1 MSTQRANRDT
11 TAGPASQDTL
21 VRRRPVLVFL
31 LFAFGIGWPV
41 MGLALLAGIP
51 IVPVPLLLVMFG
63 ALLPAALVVT
73 RLVDGPGAVRR
84 LLRRTLIWRF
94 GLGRWS
100 VVLLGVP
107 VLTIA
112 FAAISGTLATPAD
125 GWAREI
131 GVYLFSTL
139 VIGLLVL
146 NLWEELVWSG
156 FVQSRLMAG
165 RGLLVGSLVTAL
177 FFAAIHVPLTL
188 EANDGW
194 TDAAVS
200 LAVLFGMAPVYRYL
214 LGMHLL
220 DTRGSILAVGVQH
233 ASWNASQSLGSV
245 DGGTTEWQ
253 VLAAVATLTALV
265 ALDRRRRTRPS
276 VTSDPD
282 AEQAAA
288 AGWLGSPGAGTAS
301 GRASVS

>member
-1 MSTQRANRDT
+1 MSTQRADRDT
-11 TAGPASQDTL
+11 ASGSASQDTL
-21 VRRRPVLVFL
+21 VRRRPILVFL
-31 LFAFGIGWPV
+31 LFALGLGWTIL
-41 MGLALLAGIP
+41 GLALLAGIP
-51 IVPVPLLLVMFG
+51 LVPVPLLLVMFG
-63 ALLPAALVVT
+63 VLLPAALVVT
-73 RLVDGPGAVRR
+73 RRADGPGAVRR
-84 LLRRTLIWRF
+84 LLRRTLLWRF
-94 GLGRWS
+94 GLARWA
-100 VVLLGVP
+100 VVLFAVP

-112 FAAISGTLATPAD
+112 FAAVSGTLATPED
-125 GWAREI
+125 GWLGEI
-131 GVYLFSTL
+131 GLYLFSTL

-156 FVQSRLMAG
+156 FVQSRLMAR

-194 TDAAVS
+194 TDVAVS
-200 LAVLFGMAPVYRYL
+200 LGVLFGMAPVYRYL

-220 DTRGSILAVGVQH
+220 DTGGSLLAVGVQH

-265 ALDRRRRTRPS
+265 ALERRRRTRRS
-276 VTSDPD
+276 TSALD
-282 AEQAAA
+282 AEKAAA
-288 AGWLGSPGAGTAS
+288 AGWLQE
-301 GRASVS
+301 RADDAP

>member
-1 MSTQRANRDT
+1 MSTQRADRDT
-11 TAGPASQDTL
+11 TTGSATQDAL

-31 LFAFGIGWPV
+31 LFAVGIGWLV
-41 MGLALLAGIP
+41 MGLALVAGIP

-73 RLVDGPGAVRR
+73 RRADGPGAVRR
-84 LLRRTLIWRF
+84 LLRRTLLWRF
-94 GLGRWS
+94 GLARWA
-100 VVLLGVP
+100 VVLFAVP
-107 VLTIA
+107 VLTMA
-112 FAAISGTLATPAD
+112 FAAVSGTLGTPED

-156 FVQSRLMAG
+156 FMQSRLMAH

-177 FFAAIHVPLTL
+177 FFAAIHVPLTF

-194 TDAAVS
+194 TDVAVS
-200 LAVLFGMAPVYRYL
+200 LGVLFGMAPVYRYL

-220 DTRGSILAVGVQH
+220 DTGGSILVVGVQH
-233 ASWNASQSLGSV
+233 ASWNASQNLGAV

-253 VLAAVATLTALV
+253 VLAAVVTLTALV
-265 ALDRRRRTRPS
+265 ALERRRRNRH
-276 VTSDPD
+276 SDPD
-282 AEQAAA
+282 GEKATA
-288 AGWLGSPGAGTAS
+288 AGWLGSPDADRAS
-301 GRASVS
+301 GRLSMP

>member
-1 MSTQRANRDT
+1 MSTQRADRDT
-11 TAGPASQDTL
+11 ASGSASQDTL

-31 LFAFGIGWPV
+31 LFALGLGWPIL
-41 MGLALLAGIP
+41 GLALLAGIP

-73 RLVDGPGAVRR
+73 RRADGPGAVRR
-84 LLRRTLIWRF
+84 LLRRTLLWRF
-94 GLGRWS
+94 GLARWA
-100 VVLLGVP
+100 VVLFAVP
-107 VLTIA
+107 VLTMA
-112 FAAISGTLATPAD
+112 FAAVSGTLATPED

-131 GVYLFSTL
+131 AVYLFSTL

-156 FVQSRLMAG
+156 FMQSRLMAH

-194 TDAAVS
+194 TDVAVS
-200 LAVLFGMAPVYRYL
+200 LGVLFGMAPVYRYL

-220 DTRGSILAVGVQH
+220 DTGGSILAVGVQH

-245 DGGTTEWQ
+245 DGGTTDWQ
-253 VLAAVATLTALV
+253 ALAAVATLTALV
-265 ALDRRRRTRPS
+265 ALERRRRTRRS
-276 VTSDPD
+276 TSDLD
-282 AEQAAA
+282 SEKAAA
-288 AGWLGSPGAGTAS
+288 AGWVGSPGADSAS
-301 GRASVS
+301 GRLSTS

>member
-1 MSTQRANRDT
+1 MSTQRTDRDT
-11 TAGPASQDTL
+11 ATGSATQDTL
-21 VRRRPVLVFL
+21 VGRRPVLVFL
-31 LFAFGIGWPV
+31 LFALGLGWLI
-41 MGLALLAGIP
+41 MGSALVAGIP

-63 ALLPAALVVT
+63 ALLPAALIVT
-73 RLVDGPGAVRR
+73 RRADGPGAVRR
-84 LLRRTLIWRF
+84 LLRRTLLWRF
-94 GLGRWS
+94 GLGRWA
-100 VVLLGVP
+100 VVLFAVP

-112 FAAISGTLATPAD
+112 FAAVSGTLATPEG
-125 GWAREI
+125 GWAREV

-139 VIGLLVL
+139 VIGLLLL

-156 FVQSRLMAG
+156 FMQSRLMAH

-177 FFAAIHVPLTL
+177 FFAAIHVPLTF

-194 TDAAVS
+194 TDVAVS
-200 LAVLFGMAPVYRYL
+200 LGVLFGMAPVYRYL

-220 DTRGSILAVGVQH
+220 DTGGSILAVGVQH

-265 ALDRRRRTRPS
+265 ALDRRRRTRHF
-276 VTSDPD
+276 DPD
-282 AEQAAA
+282 AEKATA
-288 AGWLGSPGAGTAS
+288 AGWLGSPAAGGAS
-301 GRASVS
+301 GRPSTS

>member
-1 MSTQRANRDT
+1 MSTQRADRDT
-11 TAGPASQDTL
+11 ASGSASQDTL

-31 LFAFGIGWPV
+31 LFALGLGWPIL
-41 MGLALLAGIP
+41 GLALLAGIP

-73 RLVDGPGAVRR
+73 RRADGPGAVRR
-84 LLRRTLIWRF
+84 LLRRTLLWRF
-94 GLGRWS
+94 GLARWA
-100 VVLLGVP
+100 VVLFAVP
-107 VLTIA
+107 VLTMA
-112 FAAISGTLATPAD
+112 FAAVSGTLGTPED

-156 FVQSRLMAG
+156 FMQSRLMAH

-194 TDAAVS
+194 TDVAVS
-200 LAVLFGMAPVYRYL
+200 LGVLFGMAPVYRYL

-220 DTRGSILAVGVQH
+220 DTGGSILAVGVQH

-245 DGGTTEWQ
+245 DGGTTDWQ
-253 VLAAVATLTALV
+253 ALAAVATLTALV
-265 ALDRRRRTRPS
+265 ALERRRRTRRS
-276 VTSDPD
+276 TSDLD
-282 AEQAAA
+282 SEKAAA
-288 AGWLGSPGAGTAS
+288 AGWVGSPGADSTS
-301 GRASVS
+301 GRLSTS

>member
-1 MSTQRANRDT
+1 MSTQRADRDT
-11 TAGPASQDTL
+11 TTGSASQDTL

-31 LFAFGIGWPV
+31 LFALGLGWPIL
-41 MGLALLAGIP
+41 GLALVAGIP

-73 RLVDGPGAVRR
+73 RRADGPGAVRR
-84 LLRRTLIWRF
+84 LLRRTLLWRF
-94 GLGRWS
+94 GLARWA
-100 VVLLGVP
+100 VVLFAVP

-112 FAAISGTLATPAD
+112 FAAVSGTLASPED

-156 FVQSRLMAG
+156 FMQSRLMAR

-177 FFAAIHVPLTL
+177 FFAAIHVPLTF

-194 TDAAVS
+194 TDVAVS
-200 LAVLFGMAPVYRYL
+200 LGVLFGMAPVYRYL

-220 DTRGSILAVGVQH
+220 DTGGSILAVGVQH

-265 ALDRRRRTRPS
+265 ALDRRRRTRRS
-276 VTSDPD
+276 TSGPD
-282 AEQAAA
+282 AEKAAA
-288 AGWLGSPGAGTAS
+288 TGWLEE
-301 GRASVS
+301 RADDAP

>member
-1 MSTQRANRDT
+1 MSRQRADRDIAVT
-11 TAGPASQDTL
+11 PASQDTL

-31 LFAFGIGWPV
+31 LFALGLGWPIL
-41 MGLALLAGIP
+41 GLALLAGIP

-73 RLVDGPGAVRR
+73 RLADGPGAVRR
-84 LLRRTLIWRF
+84 LLRRTLLWRF
-94 GLGRWS
+94 GLGRWA
-100 VVLLGVP
+100 VVLFAVP

-112 FAAISGTLATPAD
+112 FAAVSGTLAAPED

-156 FVQSRLMAG
+156 FMQSRLMAR

-177 FFAAIHVPLTL
+177 FFAAIHVPLTF

-194 TDAAVS
+194 TDVAVS
-200 LAVLFGMAPVYRYL
+200 LGVLFGMAPVYRYL

-220 DTRGSILAVGVQH
+220 DTRGSILVVGVQH

-265 ALDRRRRTRPS
+265 ALERRRRTGRS
-276 VTSDPD
+276 TSDPD
-282 AEQAAA
+282 AEKAAA
-288 AGWLGSPGAGTAS
+288 AAWVGARGADRAS
-301 GRASVS
+301 GRLSTS